1 MIINLNQREIEA
13 ALKVYLTGQG
23 INLGNKT
30 VDINFT
36 AGRKE
41 TGISAELDIGDA
53 IGAVPLVPSTKPEL
67 KAVNVEPGSEP
78 ESDETKEEE
87 DPDQVQ
93 VETFTKSAVSLFS

>member
-13 ALKVYLTGQG
+13 ALKVYLTSQG

-53 IGAVPLVPSTKPEL
+53 VGAAPPVNRLSRGL
-67 KAVNVEPGSEP
+67 KAVVSEPAP
-78 ESDETKEEE
+78 ESDEAKGEEY
-87 DPDQVQ
+87 PDQAQ
-93 VETFTKSAVSLFS
+93 AEKFTKSAVSLFS